1 MRAPLRSKPEKY
13 YRHALE
19 TRRDL
24 TQAIFDMKDYYDIP
38 EEETHSPSGENNG

>member
-19 TRRDL
+19 ARMDL
-24 TQAIFDMKDYYDIP
+24 TQAIVGMKDYYDIP
-38 EEETHSPSGENNG
+38 EEE